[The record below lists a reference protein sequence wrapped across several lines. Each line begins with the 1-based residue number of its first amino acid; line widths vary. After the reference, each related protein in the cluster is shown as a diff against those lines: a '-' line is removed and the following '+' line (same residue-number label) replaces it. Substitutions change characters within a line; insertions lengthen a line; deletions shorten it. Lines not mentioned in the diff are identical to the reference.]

1 MALRWPDSKD
11 PSETDI
17 YTVNWLDRLGGE
29 TISTSSFAVALG
41 TVTITGQ
48 SHTTT
53 AANVTLSGG
62 VDGEQAQITNT
73 IVTSGARTLEETI
86 ILWILDSSLR
96 NLTSYT
102 KGDLVLMALGELG
115 IANYEFDIEAEEDI
129 RALNKLDGMMAEMT
143 YGLTE
148 TGYIYPA
155 ASGSSAI
162 ADPPGI
168 DASIVEAVVANLAV
182 KLAPGYGKTPSS
194 ETRKAAREGKNLIL
208 AKYVVTTPMVFSSAS
223 PMGAGNRRLFRNY
236 FPAADA
242 EA

>member
-62 VDGEQAQITNT
+62 ADGEQAQITNT

-129 RALNKLDGMMAEMT
+129 RALNKLDGMMAELT

-168 DASIVEAVVANLAV
+168 DASIVEAVVANLAI
-182 KLAPGYGKTPSS
+182 KLAPGPTARHLPAKRARPRAKAKT
-194 ETRKAAREGKNLIL
+194 
-208 AKYVVTTPMVFSSAS
+208 
-223 PMGAGNRRLFRNY
+223 
-236 FPAADA
+236 
-242 EA
+242 